1 MGQRKGVAIETLHRH
16 LLYIFYPEII
26 DAFDVVYRNEKNVL
40 GGNSFFS
47 GTTLRWGIN
56 TVDGDRGTIS
66 DFTDTLFPYW
76 FPFRM
81 AHAGDR
87 GRMLRGW
94 ETTSLME
101 VEPGLMGQMF
111 DYNIPEL
118 SQKVIVINYHPAHA
132 HTSTFVKGGCV
143 KWFREIIDLCKQY
156 NAEIKTLSEVYREI
170 NRSL

>member
-1 MGQRKGVAIETLHRH
+1 
-16 LLYIFYPEII
+16 
-26 DAFDVVYRNEKNVL
+26 
-40 GGNSFFS
+40 
-47 GTTLRWGIN
+47 
-56 TVDGDRGTIS
+56 
-66 DFTDTLFPYW
+66 
-76 FPFRM
+76 M
-81 AHAGDR
+81 AHAGDG

-101 VEPGLMGQMF
+101 VEPALMEQMF

-118 SQKVIVINYHPAHA
+118 PQKVIVINYHPAHA
-132 HTSTFVKGGCV
+132 HTSTFIKGGCV